1 MTQSKSAGLSRRA
14 LLGAFAATAVVAAP
28 SYGNAFSLLRG
39 AGDIRRLRMISPRT
53 GEKMDTIYWIEG
65 DYIAEAVQEISTFMR
80 DWRRNEAKNI
90 DTRTIDIMAAAHNL
104 MGTTEPYTL
113 LSGYR
118 SPQTNSMLR
127 SKSKGVAKHSL
138 HLNGQAADLRMG
150 SRSVGQMSKA
160 AMACRAGGVGKYS
173 RSNFVHMDCGVV
185 RSWGG

>member
-1 MTQSKSAGLSRRA
+1 MTHSKSASLSRRA
-14 LLGAFAATAVVAAP
+14 LLGAFAATAVAAAP
-28 SYGNAFSLLRG
+28 SYANAFSLLRG

-65 DYIAEAVQEISTFMR
+65 EYIGEAVQEISTFMR
-80 DWRRNEAKNI
+80 DWRRNEAKAI

-118 SPQTNSMLR
+118 SPQTNAMLR
-127 SKSKGVAKHSL
+127 SRSSGVAKHSL
-138 HLNGQAADLRMG
+138 HLTGKAADLRMG
-150 SRSVGQMSKA
+150 SRSVNQMSQA
-160 AMACRAGGVGKYS
+160 AIACRAGGVGRYS
-173 RSNFVHMDCGVV
+173 RSDFVHMDCGVV